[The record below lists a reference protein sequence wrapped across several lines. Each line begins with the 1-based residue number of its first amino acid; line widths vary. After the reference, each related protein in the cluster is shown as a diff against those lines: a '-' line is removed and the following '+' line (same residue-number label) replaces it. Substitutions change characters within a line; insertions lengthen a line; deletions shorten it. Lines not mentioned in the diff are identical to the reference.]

1 MNGIRYERVFLRP
14 GFPMS
19 DPGPASAFQ
28 TPSGV
33 PTMSPSGPDSP
44 PFSSARTGFIAE
56 SALFRFVQLGHPDLR
71 AGVGFGLL

>member
-33 PTMSPSGPDSP
+33 PTP
-44 PFSSARTGFIAE
+44 
-56 SALFRFVQLGHPDLR
+56 
-71 AGVGFGLL
+71 GVGGLAVPAAIDISYAGRHVL